1 MTRRATLH
9 LTTAALLVAV
19 IAGCGSTS
27 STGTSAT
34 GTSATGTPKP
44 VKSAKEVPSLS
55 AYWTLK
61 RLDLTGPLGSP
72 GVNRQGLGAAKAA
85 VRVGALFTTGAQGD
99 HFCTAS
105 AVKSPEHD
113 LILTAAHCVY
123 DRKNGGLKRNI
134 AFVPAFRRGQD
145 PYGVWSPKSFIIDDR
160 WKSSSDPDFDV
171 AFIVLKPRDGKNIG
185 DVLGANSITFNS
197 SYSQVVRVTGYPQ
210 TADAPITCVDGTS
223 EQSPTQLR
231 FPCEGFPGGTSGS
244 PWVVRP
250 DVRHLTATIVG
261 VIGGYEEGGSS
272 PDVSYS
278 PYFGAGIKALYER
291 AIKA

>member
-1 MTRRATLH
+1 MGAI
-9 LTTAALLVAV
+9 V
-19 IAGCGSTS
+19 GCGSSSSSSSSTS
-27 STGTSAT
+27 S
-34 GTSATGTPKP
+34 PKP

-61 RLDLTGPLGSP
+61 RLDLTDPLGSP
-72 GVNRQGLGAAKAA
+72 GVDRRGLTVAKAA
-85 VRVGALFTTGAQGD
+85 VRVGAIFTTGQQGD

-105 AVKSPEHD
+105 AVKSPEHN

-123 DRKNGGLKRNI
+123 DRTNGGLKRNI
-134 AFVPAFRRGQD
+134 AFVPAFRHGQD
-145 PYGVWSPKSFIIDDR
+145 PYGVWSPKTFIIDDR
-160 WKSSSDPDFDV
+160 WKTSSDPDFDV
-171 AFIVLKPRDGKNIG
+171 AFIVLEPLEGKNVG

-210 TADAPITCVDGTS
+210 TADAPITCVDRTT

-250 DVRHLTATIVG
+250 DVQHLTGTIIG

-278 PYFGAGIKALYER
+278 PYFGDGIKALYER
-291 AIKA
+291 AIAAG